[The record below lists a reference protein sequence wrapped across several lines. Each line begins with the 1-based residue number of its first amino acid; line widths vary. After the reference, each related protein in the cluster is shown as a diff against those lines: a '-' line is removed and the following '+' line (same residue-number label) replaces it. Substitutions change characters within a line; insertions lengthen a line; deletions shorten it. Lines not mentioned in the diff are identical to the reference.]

1 MKTAKN
7 ARPEDL
13 DLIIKLKTS
22 EQFLKS
28 EVARLNRD
36 VAKSNETWEK
46 KFDILKQKYEIGY
59 FIILKFKAYSIVFRL
74 F

>member
-1 MKTAKN
+1 MKSAKN
-7 ARPEDL
+7 ARPEDF

-36 VAKSNETWEK
+36 VARSNETWEK
-46 KFDILKQKYEIGY
+46 KFDILKQK
-59 FIILKFKAYSIVFRL
+59 
-74 F
+74 